1 MLLKNVLKITS
12 ALILTGLLFTSCSQK
27 EDDSESTQA
36 KDDARSETVSSEKV
50 PFMQLDKY
58 PVFQDCRGLSDN
70 KEIMKCTTKSIMGYV
85 TENFD
90 VKSVSEFAEVGE
102 NKIYVRFIIDNTG
115 NIKDVVARAPSKEL
129 QQEAVRVIQSI
140 PAMIP
145 GEKDGKKVNVQYSL
159 PINFVI

>member
-12 ALILTGLLFTSCSQK
+12 YLMLTGVLLISCAEK
-27 EDDSESTQA
+27 EQHTENTQL
-36 KDDARSETVSSEKV
+36 KDETKSETVSSEKV
-50 PFMQLDKY
+50 PFMQLDKH
-58 PVFQDCRGLSDN
+58 PVFQDCTQLSDKN
-70 KEIMKCTTKSIMGYV
+70 EIMQCTTKSIMTYV
-85 TENFD
+85 SKNFN
-90 VKSVSEFAEVGE
+90 VKSVSDFAEKGE
-102 NKIYVRFIIDNTG
+102 NKIVVRFIIDNTG

-140 PAMIP
+140 PTMIP

>member
-12 ALILTGLLFTSCSQK
+12 VLMFTGLLITSCSQK
-27 EDDSESTQA
+27 EDDSESTQVKDEA
-36 KDDARSETVSSEKV
+36 KSETVSSEKV

-58 PVFQDCRGLSDN
+58 PVFQNCGELSDKN
-70 KEIMKCTTKSIMGYV
+70 EIMQCTAKSIMGYV

-90 VKSVSEFAEVGE
+90 VKSVSEFAKDGE

-115 NIKDVVARAPSKEL
+115 MIKDVAAKASSKEL
-129 QQEAVRVIQSI
+129 EREAIRVIESI
-140 PAMIP
+140 PTMIP